1 MPASSLLK
9 AATRPGNTDRPLVSR
24 SSHEV
29 TLKADRFPDLPQS
42 SADVRARHSWL
53 SAAASARVRALALH
67 LSIRI
72 VPAAQNTFARN
83 SEEHTLNVAPREND
97 VSATHSK

>member
-1 MPASSLLK
+1 M
-9 AATRPGNTDRPLVSR
+9 
-24 SSHEV
+24 
-29 TLKADRFPDLPQS
+29 
-42 SADVRARHSWL
+42 
-53 SAAASARVRALALH
+53 RALALR

-97 VSATHSK
+97 VSVTQSK